1 MDYTCCTLCPR
12 MCKAD
17 RTASSGYCGCPDHIL
32 AARAALHHW
41 EEPCISGTSNDQ
53 GGRRGRLFS
62 GCTLR
67 CCFCQNHTI
76 SSGRF
81 GTPLTAGQLGETF
94 LLSPGTR
101 RL

>member
-53 GGRRGRLFS
+53 GGS
-62 GCTLR
+62 GAVFFPAAPCGAVSAR
-67 CCFCQNHTI
+67 TI
-76 SSGRF
+76 PSAAAALAL
-81 GTPLTAGQLGETF
+81 P
-94 LLSPGTR
+94 
-101 RL
+101 